1 MVIRAVKNTARN
13 GRTVVVTIHQPSI
26 EIFEAFDAL
35 VREHASCK
43 SDLCTVVVCDQH
55 CDESGSLVRPSEAQ
69 GPVIAGTKLN
79 LSISAGAASAG
90 WQGEHAV
97 AILLTLPNA
106 ADLCGGR
113 ALH

>member
-43 SDLCTVVVCDQH
+43 SDLCTVVV

-113 ALH
+113 SLH